1 MKKWMVKFLPEALKD
16 LRAIDNSTR
25 KRILS
30 VIPKLENDPLDYG
43 EPLGKKYG
51 LNLTT
56 LYKTTPL
63 DGYRIIYF
71 VQKNEILVIVIA
83 LGKREKEKVYKNA
96 AKRIEEFREM
106 TNVELKKIDTLLG
119 K

>member
-1 MKKWMVKFLPEALKD
+1 MKKWKVKFLPEALKD
-16 LRAIDNSTR
+16 LQDIDNSMR

-43 EPLGKKYG
+43 EPLGKRYG

-56 LYKTTPL
+56 FYKTTPL
-63 DGYRIIYF
+63 DGYRIIYY
-71 VQKNEILVIVIA
+71 VQKNEILVIIIA
-83 LGKREKEKVYKNA
+83 LGKREKENIYKNA
-96 AKRIEEFREM
+96 AKRIEKFREM
-106 TNVELKKIDTLLG
+106 TNVELKKIDTLLE